1 MTSDDPRHRRQ
12 AHFTAFL
19 SGVGYHESAWKLAD
33 AADLAGPAQF
43 GVLERAALDAER
55 GLLDAVFFADSPGLA
70 IFRARYFPQVGFDPL
85 EILAALS
92 RTTTRIGLIATASTT
107 YSAPYDLA
115 RRLSTIDHLSG
126 GRAGWNIVTTRY
138 AGAAGN
144 FGLASHPDPADR
156 YARAEEFVEVV
167 TRLWDSWDA
176 DAVRAD
182 QDKGIWADT
191 GLIRPVDFHGRF
203 FDVDGALTL
212 PRSPQG
218 RPAFA
223 QAGSSGPGI
232 ELAGKSADLVFT
244 AQPDIPSARSFRES
258 IRASARRHGRD
269 PDDVLV
275 LPGVAFVLGGS
286 EAEARALRAELENRV
301 DPEFRWRNLAHNA
314 GLDAELI
321 DPDRPLPEAAIS
333 AASRTSRTDEIVRR
347 GRETGK
353 TFRQLADELTGL
365 PGGLEFTGTP
375 GQLADLIEEW
385 QAEGAGDG
393 FTLQPTTLPGSLAQF
408 TEYVVPILQAR
419 GLHRTEYTATTL
431 RGHLRET
438 RLPGPPSRLRES
450 GCGRQDVSRV
460 RSNGASKGRGG
471 TYDFELN

>member
-1 MTSDDPRHRRQ
+1 MTADDRGHRRQ
-12 AHFTAFL
+12 AHLTAFL
-19 SGVGYHESAWKLAD
+19 TGVGYHESAWKLAD
-33 AADLAGPAQF
+33 PADLAGPARF

-85 EILAALS
+85 ELLAALS
-92 RTTTRIGLIATASTT
+92 VVTTRIGLIATASTT
-107 YSAPYDLA
+107 YSTPYDLA
-115 RRLSTIDHLSG
+115 RRLATIDHLSG

-144 FGLASHPDPADR
+144 FGLAAHPDPADR

-167 TRLWDSWDA
+167 TRLWGSWDA
-176 DAVRAD
+176 DAVLSD
-182 QDKGIWADT
+182 QEKGVWADT
-191 GLIRPVDFHGRF
+191 DLIRPVDFHGRF
-203 FDVDGALTL
+203 FDVSGALTL

-223 QAGSSGPGI
+223 QAGSSGPGV

-244 AQPDIPSARSFRES
+244 AQPDIPSGQRFRES
-258 IRASARRHGRD
+258 VRAAARRHGRD

-275 LPGVAFVLGGS
+275 LPGVAFVLGS
-286 EAEARALRAELENRV
+286 TEADARALRASLERLV

-314 GLDAELI
+314 GLDLRLI
-321 DPDRPLPEAAIS
+321 DPDRPLPAAAI
-333 AASRTSRTDEIVRR
+333 ATASRTSRTDEIARR
-347 GRETGK
+347 GQETGK

-375 GQLADLIEEW
+375 EQLADLIGQW
-385 QAEGAGDG
+385 LAEGASDG

-408 TEYVVPILQAR
+408 TEHVVPILQAR

-431 RGHLRET
+431 RGHLR
-438 RLPGPPSRLRES
+438 
-450 GCGRQDVSRV
+450 D
-460 RSNGASKGRGG
+460 AS
-471 TYDFELN
+471 

>member
-1 MTSDDPRHRRQ
+1 MPIEPRSSRY
-12 AHFTAFL
+12 AHFTVFL
-19 SGVGYHESAWKLAD
+19 TGVGYHESAWKLAD
-33 AADLAGPAQF
+33 PADLAGPARF
-43 GVLERAALDAER
+43 GVLERAALTAER

-85 EILAALS
+85 ELLAALS

-115 RRLSTIDHLSG
+115 RRLATIDHLSG

-144 FGLASHPDPADR
+144 FGLAAHPDPADR
-156 YARAEEFVEVV
+156 YARAEEFVDVV
-167 TRLWDSWDA
+167 TRLWNSWDA
-176 DAVRAD
+176 GAVLSD

-191 GLIRPVDFHGRF
+191 DLIRPVDFHGRF
-203 FDVDGALTL
+203 FDVSGALTL

-232 ELAGKSADLVFT
+232 ELAGKTADLVFA
-244 AQPDIPSARSFRES
+244 AQPDIPSGRRFRES
-258 IRASARRHGRD
+258 IRSAARRHGRD

-275 LPGVAFVLGGS
+275 LPGVAFVLGS
-286 EAEARALRAELENRV
+286 TEAEARALRADLEDRV
-301 DPEFRWRNLAHNA
+301 DPEFRWRNLAHNS
-314 GLDAELI
+314 GLDPELI
-321 DPDRPLPEAAIS
+321 DPDQPLTEAAIA
-333 AASRTSRTDEIVRR
+333 AASRTSRTDDIVRR

-375 GQLADLIEEW
+375 EQFADLIEAW
-385 QAEGAGDG
+385 QAEGASDG
-393 FTLQPTTLPGSLAQF
+393 FTLQPATLPGSLERF
-408 TEYVVPILQAR
+408 TDHVVPILQAR

-431 RGHLRET
+431 RGHLR
-438 RLPGPPSRLRES
+438 
-450 GCGRQDVSRV
+450 D
-460 RSNGASKGRGG
+460 A
-471 TYDFELN
+471 

>member
-1 MTSDDPRHRRQ
+1 VSARH
-12 AHFTAFL
+12 AHLTAFL
-19 SGVGYHESAWKLAD
+19 TGVGYHESAWKLAD
-33 AADLAGPAQF
+33 PADLAGPARF

-85 EILAALS
+85 ELLAALS

-115 RRLSTIDHLSG
+115 RRLATIDHLSG

-144 FGLASHPDPADR
+144 FGLAAHPDPADR
-156 YARAEEFVEVV
+156 YARAQEFVEVV

-176 DAVRAD
+176 NAVLAD
-182 QDKGIWADT
+182 QEKGVWAEVD
-191 GLIRPVDFHGRF
+191 LIRPVDFHGRF
-203 FDVDGALTL
+203 FDVGGALTL

-232 ELAGKSADLVFT
+232 ELAGKSADLVFA
-244 AQPDIPSARSFRES
+244 AQPDIESGRRFRES
-258 IRASARRHGRD
+258 VRSAARRHGRD

-275 LPGVAFVLGGS
+275 LPGVAFVLGSS
-286 EAEARALRAELENRV
+286 EAEARALRADLEDRV

-314 GLDAELI
+314 GLDAGLI
-321 DPDRPLPEAAIS
+321 DPDQPLTEAVIA
-333 AASRTSRTDEIVRR
+333 AASRTSRTDEIARR
-347 GRETGK
+347 ARETGK

-375 GQLADLIEEW
+375 EQFADLIETW
-385 QAEGAGDG
+385 LAEGASDG
-393 FTLQPTTLPGSLAQF
+393 FTLQPATLPGSLERF
-408 TEYVVPILQAR
+408 TDHVVPILQAR

-431 RGHLRET
+431 RGHLRDA
-438 RLPGPPSRLRES
+438 
-450 GCGRQDVSRV
+450 Q
-460 RSNGASKGRGG
+460 
-471 TYDFELN
+471 

>member
-1 MTSDDPRHRRQ
+1 MASDHRPPRRQ
-12 AHFTAFL
+12 AHLTAFL
-19 SGVGYHESAWKLAD
+19 TGVGYHESAWKLAD
-33 AADLAGPAQF
+33 PADLAGSSRF

-115 RRLSTIDHLSG
+115 RRLATVDHLSG

-144 FGLASHPDPADR
+144 FGLAAHPDPADR

-167 TRLWDSWDA
+167 TRLWDSWDGR
-176 DAVRAD
+176 AVIGD
-182 QDKGIWADT
+182 QEKGVWADT
-191 GLIRPVDFHGRF
+191 DLIRPVDFHGRF
-203 FDVDGALTL
+203 FDVSGALTL

-244 AQPDIPSARSFRES
+244 AQPDIPAARRFRDS
-258 IRASARRHGRD
+258 VRASVSRHRRD

-275 LPGVAFVLGGS
+275 LPGVAFVLGS
-286 EAEARALRAELENRV
+286 TEAEARVLRAELEDRV

-314 GLDAELI
+314 GLDVTLV
-321 DPDRPLPEAAIS
+321 DPDQPLSEAAIDGANRS
-333 AASRTSRTDEIVRR
+333 SRTDEIVARS
-347 GRETGK
+347 RETGK
-353 TFRQLADELTGL
+353 TFRQLAEELTGL

-375 GQLADLIEEW
+375 EQFADLIEAW
-385 QAEGAGDG
+385 LAEGASDG
-393 FTLQPTTLPGSLAQF
+393 FTLQPTTLPGSLRQF
-408 TEYVVPILQAR
+408 TDHVVPILQAR
-419 GLHRTEYTATTL
+419 GLHRTEYTAGTL
-431 RGHLRET
+431 RGHLRDA
-438 RLPGPPSRLRES
+438 R
-450 GCGRQDVSRV
+450 
-460 RSNGASKGRGG
+460 
-471 TYDFELN
+471 